1 MHCSHC
7 GYAANAEKA
16 IYAALDNAG
25 EPEKELVDVAT
36 PGKKTILDL
45 SEFLG
50 VGEQNIAKTVVYKAD
65 EKVIFAVVQG
75 DHEVNETKLQNL
87 LKMIVVLHS
96 LMVHLMPWVL
106 QTLS

>member
-1 MHCSHC
+1 MSMTWQAPTNLP
-7 GYAANAEKA
+7 YAILKGGGVPF
-16 IYAALDNAG
+16 LRDRVQLKRAG
-25 EPEKELVDVAT
+25 VKE
-36 PGKKTILDL
+36 ILDL

-87 LKMIVVLHS
+87 LKIL
-96 LMVHLMPWVL
+96 LYIKKLNNIL
-106 QTLS
+106 KII